1 MWTAFG
7 ILLGFAANLAVANV
21 PKIYW
26 RLQLGSAFIPAVP
39 LVVGVY
45 FCPESPRVSPTLISS
60 KLCIEILTGIL
71 NSGT

>member
-1 MWTAFG
+1 MWNAFG

-39 LVVGVY
+39 LVAGVY
-45 FCPESPRVSPTLISS
+45 FCPESPRVRPHPFTAFLQTLS
-60 KLCIEILTGIL
+60 T
-71 NSGT
+71 SGHRD